1 MDLEVKSLQPKFYS
15 EINKALDKGFLSHA
29 YLIETNNNSVEVV
42 EKNILFLVEKIYED
56 SYKNHEVTISKDRLL
71 YLIEN
76 KEFPDYIEVRPINNQ
91 IKKEQL
97 LFIRDEFSSKSLYN
111 TRKVYVVFECDK
123 MNVSASNTILKFLE
137 EPSDDVVA
145 IFVTSNQYNVLDTIR
160 SRCQI
165 MRLQYEESNE
175 NSFSEEVLSFID
187 DINKRKS
194 DDLLLKFNYYSSNFF
209 NDKSSSTDFIREVLK
224 YYKSLL
230 NKEDNDISLEE
241 VINIVSI
248 LDEKLK
254 KLKYNVNMK
263 LWIDDILLS
272 LMEV

>member
-1 MDLEVKSLQPKFYS
+1 
-15 EINKALDKGFLSHA
+15 
-29 YLIETNNNSVEVV
+29 
-42 EKNILFLVEKIYED
+42 
-56 SYKNHEVTISKDRLL
+56 
-71 YLIEN
+71 
-76 KEFPDYIEVRPINNQ
+76 
-91 IKKEQL
+91 
-97 LFIRDEFSSKSLYN
+97 
-111 TRKVYVVFECDK
+111 
-123 MNVSASNTILKFLE
+123 
-137 EPSDDVVA
+137 
-145 IFVTSNQYNVLDTIR
+145 
-160 SRCQI
+160 

-209 NDKSSSTDFIREVLK
+209 NDKSSSTDFIRELLK

-230 NKEDNDISLEE
+230 NKEDNAINLEE

-263 LWIDDILLS
+263 LWIDDLLLS
-272 LMEV
+272 LMEVQDEVIKDFLYR

>member
-1 MDLEVKSLQPKFYS
+1 MDLEVESLQPKFYN

-29 YLIETNNNSVEVV
+29 YLIETNNNSLEVV
-42 EKNILFLVEKIYED
+42 KKYVLFLVEKIYED
-56 SYKNHEVTISKDRLL
+56 SYKNHDVTISKDKLFH
-71 YLIEN
+71 LIEN
-76 KEFPDYIEVRPINNQ
+76 KEFPDYIEVNPINNQ

-111 TRKVYVVFECDK
+111 TRKVYVVFECEK

-145 IFVTSNQYNVLDTIR
+145 IFVTSNQYNILDTIK

-165 MRLQYEESNE
+165 IRLQYEDSSDI
-175 NSFSEEVLSFID
+175 SFSDDVLSFVKN
-187 DINKRKS
+187 INNRKNE
-194 DDLLLKFNYYSSNFF
+194 DLLLKFNYYNNNLFK
-209 NDKSSSTDFIREVLK
+209 DKSMATNFIREVLK
-224 YYKSLL
+224 YYEVLL
-230 NKEDNDISLEE
+230 NKKDGTIKLEE
-241 VINIVSI
+241 IINIVSI
-248 LDEKLK
+248 LDKSFK

-263 LWIDDILLS
+263 LWIDDLLLS

>member
-1 MDLEVKSLQPKFYS
+1 MDLEVESLQPMFYNQ
-15 EINKALDKGFLSHA
+15 IMKALDKGFLSHA
-29 YLIETNNNSVEVV
+29 YLIETHNHSFDIV
-42 EKNILFLVEKIYED
+42 KQYILFLVERIYEA
-56 SYKNHEVTISKDRLL
+56 SYKNHDVTISKDKLFH
-71 YLIEN
+71 LIEN
-76 KEFPDYIEVRPINNQ
+76 NEFPDYIEVSPVNNQ

-111 TRKVYVVFECDK
+111 KRKVYVVFACDK
-123 MNVSASNTILKFLE
+123 MNVNASNTILKFLE

-165 MRLQYEESNE
+165 VRLQYEESSNV
-175 NSFSEEVLSFID
+175 SFKDEVISFVE
-187 DINKRKS
+187 DINNRES
-194 DDLLLKFNYYSSNFF
+194 NDLLLKFNYYSGNLFK
-209 NDKSSSTDFIREVLK
+209 DKSSSTNFIREVLK
-224 YYKSLL
+224 YYKMLL
-230 NKEDNDISLEE
+230 NKKDNAINLEE

-263 LWIDDILLS
+263 LWIDDLLLS

>member
-1 MDLEVKSLQPKFYS
+1 MDLEVESLQPMFYNQ
-15 EINKALDKGFLSHA
+15 IMKALDKGFLSHA
-29 YLIETNNNSVEVV
+29 YLIETNNNSLDIV
-42 EKNILFLVEKIYED
+42 KKYILFLVEKIYED
-56 SYKNHEVTISKDRLL
+56 SYKNHDVTISKDKLFH
-71 YLIEN
+71 LIEN
-76 KEFPDYIEVRPINNQ
+76 NEFPDYIEVNPVNNQ

-165 MRLQYEESNE
+165 MRLQYEESNG

-194 DDLLLKFNYYSSNFF
+194 VDLLLKFNYYSS
-209 NDKSSSTDFIREVLK
+209 STDFIRELLK

-230 NKEDNDISLEE
+230 NKEDNAINLGE

-263 LWIDDILLS
+263 LWIDDLLLS

>member
-1 MDLEVKSLQPKFYS
+1 MDLEVKSLQPMFYNQ
-15 EINKALDKGFLSHA
+15 IMKALDKGFLSHA
-29 YLIETNNNSVEVV
+29 YLIETNNNSLDIV
-42 EKNILFLVEKIYED
+42 KKYILFLVERIYED
-56 SYKNHEVTISKDRLL
+56 SYKNHDVTISKDKLFH
-71 YLIEN
+71 LIEN
-76 KEFPDYIEVRPINNQ
+76 NEFPDYIEVNPVNNQ

-97 LFIRDEFSSKSLYN
+97 LFIRNEFSSKSLYN

-175 NSFSEEVLSFID
+175 NSFSDKILSFID

-209 NDKSSSTDFIREVLK
+209 KDKSSSTDFIRDVLK

-230 NKEDNDISLEE
+230 NKEDNAINLEE

-263 LWIDDILLS
+263 LWIDDLLLS

>member
-1 MDLEVKSLQPKFYS
+1 M
-15 EINKALDKGFLSHA
+15 
-29 YLIETNNNSVEVV
+29 
-42 EKNILFLVEKIYED
+42 
-56 SYKNHEVTISKDRLL
+56 
-71 YLIEN
+71 
-76 KEFPDYIEVRPINNQ
+76 
-91 IKKEQL
+91 
-97 LFIRDEFSSKSLYN
+97 
-111 TRKVYVVFECDK
+111 
-123 MNVSASNTILKFLE
+123 
-137 EPSDDVVA
+137 A

-165 MRLQYEESNE
+165 IRLQYEESNS
-175 NSFSEEVLSFID
+175 NSFNDEILSFID

-209 NDKSSSTDFIREVLK
+209 KDKSLSTDFIRDVLK

-230 NKEDNDISLEE
+230 NKEDNAINLEE

-254 KLKYNVNMK
+254 KLKYNVNIK
-263 LWIDDILLS
+263 LWIDDLLLS